1 MLRKSVGANPEL
13 LMENKRVARTAK
25 SKVSSAK
32 DTCPI
37 VELTECGNEP
47 APASTRYHLMIL
59 QGGKDDI
66 NGGLFDRVQGLLDRT
81 VLTSPQET
89 IIDVWLDSPGGTAD
103 AVYKLVLELRSRCCV
118 LRTVVPDYAKSA
130 ATLLA
135 LGTDCIYMAPAAE
148 LGPLDVQVGHPD
160 REGVRIS
167 GLDVRDSLASLG
179 RTAIDLSVQGG
190 ATIIQ
195 FTGLPRQEVLH
206 ETLQFMAQ
214 FLQPVM
220 AKLDPHLLH
229 QAESQIKIAEHYAL
243 RMLRARNIAEDKYIS
258 DDMARALL
266 RHLVHDYPAHGFVI
280 GRDEALELG
289 LPIQNAESY
298 DRWPQVRSIYAA
310 FRQKN
315 QTIIDVC
322 PDSEL
327 EKDVTE
333 EDTDNGSE
341 DTQTDD

>member
-1 MLRKSVGANPEL
+1 MARKSSATKSCKQEACSLINADKINPQPEKTL
-13 LMENKRVARTAK
+13 
-25 SKVSSAK
+25 
-32 DTCPI
+32 
-37 VELTECGNEP
+37 
-47 APASTRYHLMIL
+47 TRYHLMIL
-59 QGGKDDI
+59 QAGKDDI
-66 NGGLFDRVQGLLDRT
+66 SSGLFDQVQNLLDRT
-81 VLTSPQET
+81 IDTTPNET
-89 IIDVWLDSPGGTAD
+89 IIDVWLDSPGGIAD
-103 AVYKLVLELRSRCCV
+103 AVYKLVLELRNRCV
-118 LRTVVPDYAKSA
+118 KLRTVISDYAKSA

-135 LGTDCIYMAPAAE
+135 LGTDEIFMAPAAE

-179 RTAIDLSVQGG
+179 RTAIDLVVQGG
-190 ATIIQ
+190 ATIISY
-195 FTGLPRQEVLH
+195 TGLPRHEVLH

-220 AKLDPHLLH
+220 SKLDPHLLH

-243 RMLRARNIAEDKYIS
+243 RMLRARNITEDKYINE
-258 DDMARALL
+258 DRARALL

-289 LPIQNAESY
+289 LPIQNAECY
-298 DRWPQVRSIYAA
+298 DRWQEVRALYMM

-322 PDSEL
+322 RDTDL
-327 EKDVTE
+327 DKNITE
-333 EDTDNGSE
+333 EETDNGS
-341 DTQTDD
+341 DTAEEANTDNKG